1 MVAPITFDTDNDDL
15 NAYNDEKIAAFLL
28 NLQAQSLEDLL
39 KAQTK
44 IADEYAK
51 ATQAY
56 EADRSTIRWARR
68 RYWLLIFVGVFK
80 EIWRVLIKGKESKIS
95 QLKQKKENLKEQFRE
110 KDEDYNTQM
119 TLVHDSIERIQLYA
133 NEVSQRMREL
143 ADLKEVIEN
152 LDAMYLKLDDNSDPQ
167 DKLEIEQQLAQH
179 IEDREILNRYIHEAS
194 VKTELLVNGLS
205 GLLDNYSQD
214 YVPKDFL
221 ASQRKANLEKIALIK
236 EHSKEVNHPIISKLL
251 AFLSRQTAASLQ
263 VLQVEIAK
271 DKSIFKDR
279 VVGDIVWEANNL
291 YPAIFLGKNR
301 EQILFD
307 YVAMK
312 ENELATLQEVIEATD
327 SKLQTHDN
335 PERRKLL
342 DTLVQDRDKITGEI
356 SHLLLVH
363 RDVLSGNHTEL
374 LEKVHGLAHQQS
386 DGARMQELKRLFAR
400 TKHPLVKKMDYFLTY
415 RTTASLQALKSAMA
429 EDPSYLESRELV
441 HIIEEAG
448 RLDGRITEGWVKE
461 MELPSIKDIQQHYI
475 HSITD
480 RLQALNERHANLTD
494 QRVDMVA
501 KIHSLEKSL
510 RQLDE
515 QYNAIT
521 GQAILSYLPRAKLDV
536 IRKNGTLFQQYEQVK
551 QEYKKVQTAVHEM
564 KKELDVLN
572 QDIGAVEEEQEKC
585 VVVPVLFTPEAVQSL
600 MERCYQVTRLGRVHP
615 VAAALGAF
623 LNYPTP
629 SLLTKLKL
637 AMQEHDVQKN
647 PKIVQLLHEANQYF
661 PYIQREGQVAKAHWF
676 DFFQEHKGDASHETE
691 HDLNE
696 RSQFGAQNNQRS

>member
-386 DGARMQELKRLFAR
+386 DGVRMQELKRLFAR

-448 RLDGRITEGWVKE
+448 RLDSRITEGWVKE
-461 MELPSIKDIQQHYI
+461 VELPSIKDIQQHYI
-475 HSITD
+475 HTVSD
-480 RLQALNERHANLTD
+480 QLQDLNEQYENLTD
-494 QRVDMVA
+494 KRMA
-501 KIHSLEKSL
+501 MGAGIHELEESL
-510 RQLDE
+510 RELDK
-515 QYNAIT
+515 QYIAIT
-521 GQAILSYLPRAKLDV
+521 GHAIQGYLPRAELAGIKTDP
-536 IRKNGTLFQQYEQVK
+536 RRFQKYEAVR
-551 QEYKKVQTAVHEM
+551 QEYKEIQANLKEM
-564 KKELDVLN
+564 KKKLDVLN
-572 QDIGAVEEEQEKC
+572 RYIGDVQEEQEKC
-585 VVVPVLFTPEAVQSL
+585 MVEPVLFTPEVLQSL
-600 MERCYQVTRLGRVHP
+600 IAKCSQVTRLGRVHP
-615 VAAALGAF
+615 VAAALGTF
-623 LNYPTP
+623 LSYPTP

-637 AMQEHDVQKN
+637 AMQEHDVQNN

-661 PYIQREGQVAKAHWF
+661 PYIQREGQHAKARGF
-676 DFFQEHKGDASHETE
+676 EFFHEYKGETSHEDK
-691 HDLNE
+691 HDLK
-696 RSQFGAQNNQRS
+696 RQAKLGARKN